1 MEYSQGDTSG
11 DGRSDFAWTKC
22 SEMNV
27 HERLSIKE
35 QSLNIGLR
43 HCETLMN
50 TIRHLTRHREKYMK
64 EIWPA
69 EGQTQWDTQ
78 CRKIIDD
85 HRKFEVSVGVAGA
98 TGSGKTS
105 LLNALLGY
113 RELLPTNN
121 EEAATA
127 VQCKVSF
134 NHDERPEYAFRCRVT
149 FQSRET
155 LEARLQQFFD
165 DISTRDELRI
175 LDSGSIEDDEALHEI
190 EGKLLPSREMI
201 RIVFNLEDN
210 EAENLGLDG
219 VLSANPAALKL
230 LGTVK
235 TFNSSD
241 AKEISLAMKPYMDST
256 MGNHD
261 SSNGRFAAWPLI
273 EEVELFMKS
282 EILQNGVV
290 LVDLPGL
297 DDHIQSRVSVT
308 KRASD
313 QLAATL
319 IVAPATRA
327 ADNSTAV
334 SLMSKHQETG
344 LMLDGKFHKKAFC
357 ICLSQ
362 IDQIEREAA
371 LRKPDAKA
379 DTYLQKLLAEEQ
391 AEKHALGETRKLKRK
406 HRREFRKAKRRGER
420 FNIKDWEYLD
430 PLSYQ
435 TAREVARDQRDLQV
449 KLTGLS
455 KDISNSRRRLR
466 ELNSEIT
473 FLCIRARNQFIEGRI
488 RRDFARRQAA
498 LVARTSNLQKTYD
511 GEVMICPTSSTAFWE
526 CKDTVRRTAGFPTE
540 CYTGIPNLASWIR
553 NATMQKRE
561 EHVDDLLSRL
571 QAQYNTLL
579 LIWPDEKHQL
589 KNTLITGDSFQKD
602 ILQDALESM
611 RPKLEALFSSLT
623 KDVKRKDPLK
633 GKKGKIL
640 STCPGMCTTTVK
652 GWAYKDPYDNTSPK
666 MHWTTYQGCLRR
678 SGGRYATRA
687 ARDPRHYHWMEDI
700 SNLMLTTILKDWNY
714 LLNHDMPSL
723 ADDAGQE
730 IDGICREFIAKLRRS
745 IEKVE
750 PRLLPELDSQRH
762 SIETIKTNATRRVQ
776 QALGEISQRARLA
789 HPRVVS
795 NIQSRWE
802 EPFQKALEITGL
814 GSYKERQKH
823 VLNFAQS
830 NNKDM
835 FRTAFN
841 DLQGQLQTSVVELG
855 YELKSISES
864 TLGDLRRHLS
874 VFHHRV
880 LEPAEPAINSAAVA
894 KRMRF
899 MRRRVNNELEE
910 WTTEW
915 QSPVSIVT
923 MIGGDIIDQIPDK
936 YQHVTIKPEKKR
948 REDGLE
954 ASDLEVDSDMSS
966 ESDDLD
972 F

>member
-50 TIRHLTRHREKYMK
+50 TIRHLAIHREKYMK

-69 EGQTQWDTQ
+69 EGQTQWDAQ

-85 HRKFEVSVGVAGA
+85 HQRFEVSVRVAGA
-98 TGSGKTS
+98 TGRH
-105 LLNALLGY
+105 

-175 LDSGSIEDDEALHEI
+175 LDSSSIEDDEALHEI
-190 EGKLLPSREMI
+190 EGKLLPSR
-201 RIVFNLEDN
+201 
-210 EAENLGLDG
+210 LDG

-391 AEKHALGETRKLKRK
+391 AEKHTLGANRKLKRK
-406 HRREFRKAKRRGER
+406 HRREFRKAKRRGEI
-420 FNIKDWEYLD
+420 FNINDWEYLD

-435 TAREVARDQRDLQV
+435 TARGAARDQRDLQV
-449 KLTGLS
+449 KLTRLS

-473 FLCIRARNQFIEGRI
+473 FLCIRARNQFLEERI
-488 RRDFARRQAA
+488 RRDFARRQAT

-511 GEVMICPTSSTAFWE
+511 GEVIICPTSSTAFWE

-579 LIWPDEKHQL
+579 LIWPDEKRQL

-611 RPKLEALFSSLT
+611 RPKLEALFSSLI

-652 GWAYKDPYDNTSPK
+652 GWAYKDLYDNTSPK

-714 LLNHDMPSL
+714 LLNHDIPSL
-723 ADDAGQE
+723 ADHAGQE

-745 IEKVE
+745 IQKVE
-750 PRLLPELDSQRH
+750 PRLLPELDSQRN

-795 NIQSRWE
+795 NIQSKWQ
-802 EPFQKALEITGL
+802 EPFQEALEITVYSVYLLCKGL
-814 GSYKERQKH
+814 GSYKERQKY
-823 VLNFAQS
+823 VLTFAQS

-835 FRTAFN
+835 FRTAFD
-841 DLQGQLQTSVVELG
+841 DLQEQLQTSVVELR
-855 YELKSISES
+855 YELK
-864 TLGDLRRHLS
+864 RHLS
-874 VFHHRV
+874 
-880 LEPAEPAINSAAVA
+880 PAINSAAVA

-915 QSPVSIVT
+915 QSP
-923 MIGGDIIDQIPDK
+923 IPDK
-936 YQHVTIKPEKKR
+936 
-948 REDGLE
+948 RENGLE